1 MTRCLALFALF
12 ALALLSACAS
22 RPAPVAVPPEQ
33 VRMHESVASAPP
45 RYEVVRRIWVEER
58 RSALGVPTYAS
69 IEDGRDDIR
78 RQAANLGANGV
89 INFGCYRMPG
99 RSGNG
104 TRLACNGTAV
114 RFL

>member
-1 MTRCLALFALF
+1 MRRCLALL

-22 RPAPVAVPPEQ
+22 RPATAPVPPEQ
-33 VRMHESVASAPP
+33 VRMHESVTSAP

-58 RSALGVPTYAS
+58 RSAFTVPTYAS
-69 IEDGRDDIR
+69 LDEGRDDIR
-78 RQAANLGANGV
+78 RQAAGLGANGV

-99 RSGNG
+99 KSGNG

>member
-1 MTRCLALFALF
+1 MRRCLALL

-22 RPAPVAVPPEQ
+22 RPATAPVPPEQ
-33 VRMHESVASAPP
+33 VRMHESVTSAPP

-58 RSALGVPTYAS
+58 RSAFTVPTYAS
-69 IEDGRDDIR
+69 LEEGRDDIR
-78 RQAANLGANGV
+78 RQAASLGANGV

-99 RSGNG
+99 KSGNG